1 MKQNKKIR
9 IIIVEDHPVFR
20 MGLAKILQSQND
32 FEVCGEAEDVR
43 NGFKI
48 IQIEKPDFVII
59 DISLKNSNGLELV
72 KDIAKHLPNI
82 KTIVL
87 SMHDEK
93 IYAERSLKAGALGYI
108 MKDKTS
114 DEIVKA
120 LREILKGNIYVSN
133 SIVTSIVLKAV
144 KSHDQVFVHDILTNR
159 ELEIFELIG
168 KGKTTKEISRILNL
182 HVKTVGTYKERIKE
196 KLKIENGAQ
205 LAYFA
210 TQWIQN
216 ENSNVISK

>member
-9 IIIVEDHPVFR
+9 IIIVDDHPVFR

-32 FEVCGEAEDVR
+32 FELCGEAEDVR

-48 IQIEKPDFVII
+48 IQIQKPDFVII

-72 KDIAKHLPNI
+72 KDIAKQLPNI
-82 KTIVL
+82 KTVVL

-93 IYAERSLKAGALGYI
+93 IYAERALKAGAWGYI

-120 LREILKGNIYVSN
+120 LREILKGNIYVNN

-196 KLKIENGAQ
+196 KLKIKNAAQ

>member
-1 MKQNKKIR
+1 MQQNKKIR

-20 MGLAKILQSQND
+20 TGLAKILQSQND
-32 FEVCGEAEDVR
+32 FEICGEAEDVP

-48 IQIEKPDFVII
+48 IQIQKPDFVII
-59 DISLKNSNGLELV
+59 DISLKNTNGLELV

-82 KTIVL
+82 KTVVL

-93 IYAERSLKAGALGYI
+93 IYAERALKAGALGYI

-144 KSHDQVFVHDILTNR
+144 KSHDQVFVPDILTNR

-196 KLKIENGAQ
+196 KLKIENAAQ